1 MKQTGHI
8 QTGLFQLQALFIVKR
23 TILKGPLLAIIE
35 LSCVQWTSFD
45 STKPNSLKA
54 FQTVNG
60 VVQN

>member
-35 LSCVQWTSFD
+35 LSCVDWTTFD
-45 STKPNSLKA
+45 SKKLNVRP
-54 FQTVNG
+54 
-60 VVQN
+60 